1 MMLTAAVTI
10 KFLLSI
16 TTYPNQTALTEFQ
29 NEKLYDTVD
38 LCNKAAQKK
47 LKKIKEPAIFNC
59 HPVNAELWK

>member
-29 NEKLYDTVD
+29 NEKLYTTISD
-38 LCNKAAQKK
+38 CNEAGKKK
-47 LKKIKEPAIFNC
+47 LLKIKEPAIFNC
-59 HPVNAELWK
+59 HPINAELWK